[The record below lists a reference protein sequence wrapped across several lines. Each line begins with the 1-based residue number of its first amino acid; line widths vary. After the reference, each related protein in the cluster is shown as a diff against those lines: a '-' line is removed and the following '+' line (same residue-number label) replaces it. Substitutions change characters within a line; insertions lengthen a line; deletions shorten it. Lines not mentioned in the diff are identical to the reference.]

1 MRLLFLLI
9 FGLILLVSLETRA
22 EQKIRFSSSTP
33 VEAKKDASIS
43 ILRLTKNRINLE
55 GRFDEKKKMIT
66 YVYEKKIPS
75 KMNPGWFNTVTCTT
89 TVDENYVSINI
100 RPILK
105 KMGMKLRSRK
115 SNEFKIERL
124 DDENGKINW
133 LLFVDGASQVI
144 WLPELI
150 KKQGEKKIVANAA
163 LLDVPNDIYLDS
175 LEIERNE
182 IGLIYS
188 QGQSRFFVTYSG
200 SIKKDISKSKGELAY
215 KMDTLFNRKIW
226 RLMIDSTE
234 DWLIEHKTIV
244 KKLGKFL
251 GLLSTKDSTWDKQLI
266 WPSRKDRGYCFF
278 DGRFFNIV
286 WPNSRLSE
294 YFVGDLI
301 DENLPIVC
309 EGQKIGKS
317 PLVLMYQDSVERA
330 IIWLRSN
337 YVLSPTD
344 RFVYSRDSA
353 DGVHVDFESKRI
365 SFVDSGNFS
374 PTSFNPKKIKNIDIK
389 KLSEISELPSLELK
403 TIAFEADEEVV
414 LVDYEE
420 TKGKVIKKMVWAD
433 RRLITEYYGLPI
445 FSSKDSVF
453 VFKKNNKVVVP
464 SKDLSK
470 KTVYYIPD
478 NKKEISTEVKLIGK
492 RFKVL
497 QIGYDV
503 YGEKKY
509 DWIWLDKPAN
519 KIENV
524 TIGFG
529 EYMGRVKLDF
539 GSAAGKKEIDT
550 NLMIFVN
557 WEKVSIFSFETFKN
571 TCYYLADLVNDSSLI
586 KVKAIE
592 TKVLH
597 NFRVDIYTYKDRIS
611 DSKKCHLRIDYIN
624 NNDYIYCASFNFRD
638 EDFAEFIKY
647 FY

>member
-1 MRLLFLLI
+1 MRLVFLLT
-9 FGLILLVSLETRA
+9 FGLILLVSLEIRA

-33 VEAKKDASIS
+33 IEAKKDASVS
-43 ILRLTKNRINLE
+43 ILRLTKKRINLE
-55 GRFDEKKKMIT
+55 GRFDEKKKMVT
-66 YVYEKKIPS
+66 YVYEKKVPS
-75 KMNPGWFNTVTCTT
+75 KNNPGWFSTITCTT
-89 TVDENYVSINI
+89 AVDENYVSINI

-105 KMGMKLRSRK
+105 KMGMKLRPRT
-115 SNEFKIERL
+115 SNEFRIERL

-133 LLFVDGASQVI
+133 LLFINGSPSVV

-150 KKQGEKKIVANAA
+150 KKRGDKKILTDAI
-163 LLDVPNDIYLDS
+163 LLDMPNNVFLDS
-175 LEIERNE
+175 LEIKRNE
-182 IGLIYS
+182 IGLTYT
-188 QGQSRFFVTYSG
+188 QGLYKFFTTNSG
-200 SIKKDISKSKGELAY
+200 NIKKDISTSNGELAY
-215 KMDTLFNRKIW
+215 VTDTLFGRKIW
-226 RLMIDSTE
+226 RLTIDSTE
-234 DWLIEHKTIV
+234 DWLIEHKANA

-251 GLLSTKDSTWDKQLI
+251 GLLSIKDSTWSKELI
-266 WPSRKDRGYCFF
+266 WPGRKDKGYCFF
-278 DGRFFNIV
+278 DGKFFNIV

-301 DENLPIVC
+301 DEDSPIVC

-317 PLVLMYQDSVERA
+317 PLVLMYQDSLERA

-344 RFVYSRDSA
+344 RFVYSRDSSN
-353 DGVHVDFESKRI
+353 GVHVDFESKKI
-365 SFVDSGNFS
+365 SFIDSGNFS
-374 PTSFNPKKIKNIDIK
+374 STGLNSKKIKNIDIK

-403 TIAFEADEEVV
+403 TVAFEADEEVV

-420 TKGKVIKKMVWAD
+420 VKGKTVKKMVWAD
-433 RRLITEYYGLPI
+433 RRIITEYYGSPI

-453 VFKKNNKVVVP
+453 VFKKNDKVVVP

-478 NKKEISTEVKLIGK
+478 NKKEISAEIKVIDK

-497 QIGYDV
+497 QIGYDI
-503 YGEKKY
+503 YGETKY

-529 EYMGRVKLDF
+529 EYMGRARLDF
-539 GSAAGKKEIDT
+539 GSEAGKKEVDT

-557 WEKVSIFSFETFKN
+557 WEKLSIFSFQTFKN
-571 TCYYLADLVNDSSLI
+571 VCYYLADLVGDSLLI
-586 KVKAIE
+586 KIKAIE
-592 TKVLH
+592 TKALH
-597 NFRVDIYTYKDRIS
+597 NFRVDIHTYKDKIS

-624 NNDYIYCASFNFRD
+624 DNDYIYCARFNLRD
-638 EDFAEFIKY
+638 EDFAEFIKH